1 MYTTVRS
8 IHYTLMVLNLVIIL
22 FTIGKFFLQ
31 KRNEIPFDKA
41 QNVTTLVATILA
53 HTQLLVGFTL
63 LYLSPLSAYFS
74 DMGVAMKDANI
85 RMMIVEH
92 PTTMILGI
100 VAVTVGRVRMK
111 KQTSDAKKYSSIIT
125 FYAIALLLFVSRIP
139 WSNLHG

>member
-8 IHYTLMVLNLVIIL
+8 VHYILMVLNLVIII

-63 LYLSPLSAYFS
+63 LYLSPLSAYYS
-74 DMGVAMKDANI
+74 DMGGAMKDSYI

-92 PTTMILGI
+92 PMTMLLGVI
-100 VAVTVGRVRMK
+100 AITVGRARMK
-111 KQTSDAKKYSSIIT
+111 KQTTDAKKYSTIIT
-125 FYAIALLLFVSRIP
+125 FYVIALLLFMSRIP